1 MPHISKLQGCSL
13 FDGLSIDEIEV
24 LRPVATLV
32 SYPADSSLMTE
43 GEDGDTLLILI
54 KGTVTISKKLT
65 LLGDD
70 DGDTKD
76 KTFITL
82 DAEQKPF
89 FGEMAM
95 LLDDSHRTATVK
107 AITDCDVVVFQKDSF
122 QKSCK
127 DNPDIG
133 YQLME
138 NIAKKLAVNLDRES
152 KNVLKLTT
160 AFSLVLEE

>member
-1 MPHISKLQGCSL
+1 MPYIPHLNNCHLFNGLQEE
-13 FDGLSIDEIEV
+13 EIAV
-24 LRPVATLV
+24 FRPATKLV
-32 SYPADSSLMTE
+32 SYKAGETIMEE
-43 GEDGDTLLILI
+43 GEQGNTLLILI

-82 DAEQKPF
+82 TDETKPF
-89 FGEMAM
+89 FGEMA
-95 LLDDSHRTATVK
+95 LLMDESLRTATVT
-107 AITDCDVVVFQKDSF
+107 ASTDCDIVVMEKESF
-122 QKSCK
+122 RKVCLDHPSR
-127 DNPDIG
+127 G
-133 YQLME
+133 FHVME
-138 NIAKKLAVNLDRES
+138 NIAKKLAANLERES

>member
-13 FDGLSIDEIEV
+13 FDDLSVDEIEYF
-24 LRPVATLV
+24 RPAAMPV
-32 SYPADSSLMTE
+32 SHKAGSAIMTE
-43 GEDGDTLLILI
+43 GDHGTTLLILI

-70 DGDTKD
+70 ESDPKD

-82 DAEQKPF
+82 DAEQRPF

-95 LLDDSHRTATVK
+95 FLDDSKRTASVI
-107 AITDCDVVVFQKDSF
+107 AQTDCEVVVFERDPFIHECQDH
-122 QKSCK
+122 
-127 DNPDIG
+127 PEVG
-133 YQLME
+133 YKVMQ
-138 NIAKKLAVNLDRES
+138 NISKKLATNLDRES